1 MERKHIWLDCDPGID
16 DALAIFLLAADPQ
29 ADLMGISACAGNMD
43 IDTVSENARKLA
55 GLAGIEHVPVYRG
68 CTGPITGKAIEA
80 SAVHGSNGIGGI
92 TLPETDKKL
101 ETTGAVTAMAE
112 SFLGLPGPEKGI
124 LLVTGPESNA
134 ALLLRT
140 FPEVREKIERVIVM
154 GGCLGRGNTGKF
166 AEFNVI
172 ADPVAV
178 AMVLSSDMDVY
189 MAALDLTEKYGILKS
204 SIAELCRDDRLI
216 HQTAG
221 RMLENYV
228 NRPNAREKDS
238 VAIHD
243 ALAAAF
249 ALHPEMFDYEPKKLS
264 VELADSEYRGRIT
277 ESPDGCAV
285 QFLNAMN
292 QEGFDRLL
300 ATSLDILEKRH
311 EAREQRL
318 IA

>member
-101 ETTGAVTAMAE
+101 ETANAVAAMAE
-112 SFLGLPGPEKGI
+112 AFLSLPDPEKGI

-140 FPEVREKIERVIVM
+140 FPEVKEKIDRVVVM
-154 GGCLGRGNTGKF
+154 GGCLGRGNTGRF

-178 AMVLSSDMDVY
+178 TMVLSSETDVY

-204 SIAELCRDDRLI
+204 RVASLSNDKRFI
-216 HQTAG
+216 HRMTGQ
-221 RMLENYV
+221 MLETYI
-228 NRPNAREKDS
+228 NRPNAKERDS
-238 VAIHD
+238 IAIHD

-249 ALHPEMFDYEPKKLS
+249 ALHPELFKYEMKKLQ
-264 VELADSEYRGRIT
+264 VEIPDNEYKGRT
-277 ESPDGCAV
+277 SESPDGFEV
-285 QFLNAMN
+285 QFLSAMD
-292 QEGFDRLL
+292 QQAFDRLL
-300 ATSLDILEKRH
+300 SASLDILEERY
-311 EAREQRL
+311 ETREQRL
-318 IA
+318 TA